1 MFKLINLLK
10 INDVKIKYILIFL
23 LLLVSL
29 FIAFNHYPP
38 IITKWEMVEIYRD
51 FRPTHNLPLIFS
63 ISEDPNTTGPFNTFG
78 YAALIISRYVSD
90 YLGHSLSNIRS
101 PSIVYGLVA
110 LFLLY
115 TIVNRWFEWKVAF
128 ISTFLLATNQY
139 FLMLQHFL
147 LPHMVTLTSILFCI
161 ERFQNLLVKNNK
173 FAILSFGFACAFTT
187 FHYWTGRWVM
197 LCVLFFYLV
206 DFEKFSIWKYKTY
219 LHFTNLKRIKT
230 LLLVFISM
238 VFVLTVFYPGNLL
251 LLFSTDFIYP
261 SIRAGSEYSNT
272 ATQMFYD
279 IWYNLKYFFNYYI
292 FHTSSHP
299 SNIMSLYFYPIEN
312 MVILALCLLGI
323 IISLIRKTSYS
334 VLFLLYILF
343 ITFFSVLVSTT
354 NSASIYEASSTMNAG
369 RIFFI
374 IPFVCIIAALGI
386 RYIYAYGMSKGYSL
400 KPVFILLIGIFF
412 CFRIYGYFS
421 EIERFKTYVHS
432 YKIDFSQPSISQD
445 IDSQN
450 KKRQLIKN
458 LFYKE
463 IYNQLYYYRMA
474 QFISKNLKTLT
485 LKPNSINLLYIPE
498 KNYTPFM
505 LERAA
510 MPKNNKGYPYFF
522 SMHLTFYLQEK
533 GLNVSYL
540 VKKNDTQETFFNKS
554 LKIVELYKLRK
565 NIDPDDAVSTDRYPR
580 NKKQEKIVKIFIVII
595 DWVESYKIGKKWLN
609 SIREKKSYHSKVLP
623 IGDYFVNITSN
634 KAPDYLIITSK
645 EELEYVQK
653 RTDYKISL
661 SLPIR

>member
-1 MFKLINLLK
+1 
-10 INDVKIKYILIFL
+10 
-23 LLLVSL
+23 
-29 FIAFNHYPP
+29 
-38 IITKWEMVEIYRD
+38 MVEIYRD

-238 VFVLTVFYPGNLL
+238 AFVLTVFYPGNLL

-292 FHTSSHP
+292 FNTSSRP

-312 MVILALCLLGI
+312 MIILALCLLGI

-343 ITFFSVLVSTT
+343 VTFFSILVSTT
-354 NSASIYEASSTMNAG
+354 NSANIYEASSTMNAG
-369 RIFFI
+369 RTFFI

-386 RYIYAYGMSKGYSL
+386 RYIYAYGISKGYSL
-400 KPVFILLIGIFF
+400 RPVFILLIGIFF

-421 EIERFKTYVHS
+421 EIERFKTYVNS
-432 YKIDFSQPSISQD
+432 YKIDFSQPSINQD
-445 IDSQN
+445 IDFQN

-474 QFISKNLKTLT
+474 QFISNNLKTLT

-498 KNYTPFM
+498 KNYSPFM

-510 MPKNNKGYPYFF
+510 MPKTNKGYPYFF

-540 VKKNDTQETFFNKS
+540 VKKNDTQEAFLKKS

-565 NIDPDDAVSTDRYPR
+565 NIDPDDTVSTDRYPR
-580 NKKQEKIVKIFIVII
+580 NKKQEKIVKIFIFII

-634 KAPDYLIITSK
+634 KAPDYLIVTSK

-653 RTDYKISL
+653 QTDYKISL

>member
-1 MFKLINLLK
+1 
-10 INDVKIKYILIFL
+10 
-23 LLLVSL
+23 
-29 FIAFNHYPP
+29 
-38 IITKWEMVEIYRD
+38 MVEIYRD

-206 DFEKFSIWKYKTY
+206 DFEKFSIWKHKTY

-238 VFVLTVFYPGNLL
+238 AFVLTVFYPGNLL

-292 FHTSSHP
+292 FNTSSRP

-312 MVILALCLLGI
+312 MIILALCLLGI

-343 ITFFSVLVSTT
+343 VTFFSILVSTT
-354 NSASIYEASSTMNAG
+354 NSANIYEASSTMNAG
-369 RIFFI
+369 RTFFI

-386 RYIYAYGMSKGYSL
+386 RYIYAYGISKGYSL
-400 KPVFILLIGIFF
+400 RPVFILLIGIFF

-421 EIERFKTYVHS
+421 EIERFKTYVNS
-432 YKIDFSQPSISQD
+432 YKIDFSQPSINQD
-445 IDSQN
+445 IDFQN

-474 QFISKNLKTLT
+474 QFISNNLKTLT

-498 KNYTPFM
+498 KNYSPFM

-510 MPKNNKGYPYFF
+510 MPKTNKGYPYFF

-540 VKKNDTQETFFNKS
+540 VKKNDTQEAFLKKS

-565 NIDPDDAVSTDRYPR
+565 NIDPDDTVSTDRYPR

-634 KAPDYLIITSK
+634 KAPDYLIVTSK

-653 RTDYKISL
+653 QTDYKISL